1 MRNGSHWKSRW
12 ATLAALLLAASLTMV
27 GCKDDDENGNNG
39 NNGTEDAGDVTDTTG
54 DADDAGDDG
63 DTQQAEGIRLPGLDG
78 NVTAQYDESGVL
90 HLECQTDL
98 DCYKAQGYFHAQDR
112 FFEMD
117 LIRRQTLG
125 ELHKVLTTP
134 QLVIETD
141 VTFRRMMT
149 TPQGEEIEDLYY
161 DEANAETKEI
171 LDAYA
176 EGVNTWLADMRA
188 GRNGAKLSAEYDF
201 AVVRSD
207 NIRDWE
213 PEDTIALYLQLA
225 YQLSE
230 TSDDD
235 LFRGEMATALGP
247 EVASDLFTVKPG
259 IVSNTLQ
266 ASGIDPG
273 ANSLRFDD
281 DSELQKLR
289 EAYPRLFPA
298 RHAIREARQ
307 SIRNNPSWI
316 FGGHTGQDG
325 SNNWAVSGDKTDSGM
340 PLLADDPHLSLN
352 NPAIWYYIEMDSKT
366 NGEGNLHVAGAS
378 VPAVPG
384 VVVGHNE
391 DVAWGVTT
399 ARLDLA
405 DAYIEELNA
414 DGTAVMFNGEEV
426 DIVTKEFTFGDE
438 TRTFEY
444 VPHHGPI
451 ISKDMENQRAVSV
464 RWVAQEPGADLNFIT
479 GLLTSTNVDEFM
491 ANLEKLR
498 TINQNWVVM
507 DRDGSIGWYPHGAVP
522 QRPWASE
529 HPNWLPLPG
538 DGSAEWDGTLPSSE
552 LPQMK
557 DPPAGFIATANNDMD
572 GSYTDGDATNDG
584 HTPWQSPPAWGH
596 RHKRIVDLLEASDA
610 HTADTMHDIQA
621 DVYSLH
627 GEKLV
632 PHIIA
637 VAEANPGELSTGA
650 QNVVDALDAWQY
662 ECPTGMDGTDPASAT
677 PVDDATEAAESI
689 GCAAFHVMIP
699 ELTDAIFSDELDEL
713 ADVSGYMNWY
723 DLQSAL
729 IYVLDAPSELANGE
743 SYFDDVTTD
752 GTVETRDETIIAAI
766 ESTADELD
774 TQFDSET
781 PDDWRWGKI
790 HTVSLLSFFAQAGF
804 TNFNEGPFINDGGFF
819 TVDVANPTGRGG
831 EFEGDFSH
839 PNGASLRIVY
849 EATADGIE
857 AYFQLPGGQVH
868 LRDSDFYLS
877 LMDEWLTNT
886 PLPLLFDRDEV
897 DANAVETIEVQP
909 AE

>member
-1 MRNGSHWKSRW
+1 MRDTTRWTKKS
-12 ATLAALLLAASLTMV
+12 AKIAALLLAVGLAVV
-27 GCKDDDENGNNG
+27 GCKDDDENNG
-39 NNGTEDAGDVTDTTG
+39 NNTTADATDSTDGMTDGGDDADTT
-54 DADDAGDDG
+54 
-63 DTQQAEGIRLPGLDG
+63 QPEGIRLPGLDG
-78 NVTAQYDESGVL
+78 NVTAKYDESGVL

-125 ELHKVLTTP
+125 ELNQVLTVP
-134 QLVIETD
+134 SLVIETD

-176 EGVNTWLADMRA
+176 EGVNTWLGDAEA
-188 GRNGAKLSAEYDF
+188 GRNGATLSEEYDF

-207 NIRDWE
+207 NIRQWE

-247 EVASDLFTVKPG
+247 DVASDLFTVKPG

-273 ANSLRFDD
+273 ASSLRFDED
-281 DSELQKLR
+281 TELETLR
-289 EAYPRLFPA
+289 RAYDRLFPA
-298 RHAIREARQ
+298 RRAIRDARKQ
-307 SIRNNPSWI
+307 IRGNPSWV
-316 FGGHTGQDG
+316 FGGQTGQDG
-325 SNNWAVSGDKTDSGM
+325 SNNWAVSGDKTDSGL

-366 NGEGNLHVAGAS
+366 NGDGNLHVAGAS

-405 DAYIEELNA
+405 DAYVEELTE
-414 DGTAVMFNGEEV
+414 DGTAVIFEGNEV
-426 DIVTKEFTFGDE
+426 DIITKEFTFGDE

-451 ISKDMENQRAVSV
+451 ISKDVENQRAVSV

-491 ANLEKLR
+491 SNLENLR

-507 DRDGSIGWYPHGAVP
+507 DRQGSIGWYPHGSVP
-522 QRPWASE
+522 KRPWASQY
-529 HPNWLPLPG
+529 PNWLPLPG
-538 DGSAEWDGTLPSSE
+538 DGTAEWDGTLPSSE

-557 DPPAGFIATANNDMD
+557 NPPAGFIATANNDMD

-610 HTADTMHDIQA
+610 HTADSMHDIQS

-627 GEKLV
+627 GETLV
-632 PHIIA
+632 PHILT
-637 VAEANPGELSTGA
+637 VAENNSGQLSSGA
-650 QNVVDALDAWQY
+650 QDVVDALDAWQY
-662 ECPTGMDGTDPASAT
+662 DCPTGMDGTDPDTAS
-677 PVDDATEAAESI
+677 PVSDNTEATESI
-689 GCAAFHVMIP
+689 GCAVFHVMIP
-699 ELTDAIFSDELDEL
+699 ELTGAIFSDELAGID
-713 ADVSGYMNWY
+713 DVGGYSNWY

-743 SYFDDVTTD
+743 QYFDDVTTD
-752 GTVETRDETIIAAI
+752 GTVETRDETLLAAI
-766 ESTADELD
+766 ERTAVELD
-774 TQFDSET
+774 AQFGSQT

-790 HTVSLLSFFAQAGF
+790 HTVSLLSFFASADID
-804 TNFNEGPFINDGGFF
+804 NFNEGPFINDGGFF

-831 EFEGDFSH
+831 NFDGDFSH

-857 AYFQLPGGQVH
+857 ASFQLPGGQVH
-868 LRDSDFYLS
+868 RRDSEFYLS

-886 PLPLLFDRDEV
+886 SVPLYFDRDEV

>member
-1 MRNGSHWKSRW
+1 MLNGTLWTKW
-12 ATLAALLLAASLTMV
+12 AKLAALLLLAGGLTAS
-27 GCKDDDENGNNG
+27 GCKDDDENNG
-39 NNGTEDAGDVTDTTG
+39 NNGGEDAGDVVDTMDDAGG
-54 DADDAGDDG
+54 DAD
-63 DTQQAEGIRLPGLDG
+63 TSEPEGIRLPGLDA

-98 DCYKAQGYFHAQDR
+98 DCFKAQGYFHARDR

-125 ELHKVLTTP
+125 ELNQVLSTP
-134 QLVIETD
+134 SLVIETD

-149 TPQGEEIEDLYY
+149 TAQGEEIEDLYY
-161 DEANAETKEI
+161 DEANEETKAI

-176 EGVNTWLADMRA
+176 EGVNTWLDDAEA
-188 GRNGAKLSAEYDF
+188 GRNGATLSEEYDF
-201 AVVRSD
+201 ALVRSD
-207 NIRDWE
+207 NIRAWE

-247 EVASDLFTVKPG
+247 DVASDLFTVKPG

-266 ASGIDPG
+266 ASGVDPG
-273 ANSLRFDD
+273 ANSLGFQQET
-281 DSELQKLR
+281 ELEKLR
-289 EAYPRLFPA
+289 RAYERLFPA
-298 RHAIREARQ
+298 RHAIRDARKQ
-307 SIRNNPSWI
+307 LRDNPSWV
-316 FGGHTGQDG
+316 FGGNTGQDG

-352 NPAIWYYIEMDSKT
+352 NPAIWYYVEMDSKT
-366 NGEGNLHVAGAS
+366 NGEGSLHVAGAS
-378 VPAVPG
+378 IPAVPG

-405 DAYIEELNA
+405 DAYIEELTE
-414 DGTAVMFNGEEV
+414 DGTAVKYNDSEV
-426 DIVTKEFTFGDE
+426 DIITKEFTFGDE

-451 ISKDMENQRAVSV
+451 ISKDLENQRAVSV

-491 ANLEKLR
+491 DNLENVR

-522 QRPWASE
+522 KRPWASE

-538 DGSAEWDGTLPSSE
+538 DGSAEWDGTLASSE
-552 LPQMK
+552 LPKMK

-610 HTADTMHDIQA
+610 HTADSMHDIQA

-627 GEKLV
+627 GELLV
-632 PHIIA
+632 PHILD
-637 VAEANPGELSTGA
+637 VAEANSGQLSDEA
-650 QNVVDALDAWQY
+650 RDVVDALDAWQY

-677 PVDDATEAAESI
+677 PVSDSTEASESI

-699 ELTDAIFSDELDEL
+699 ELTDAIFSDEL
-713 ADVSGYMNWY
+713 ADLDDVGGYANWY
-723 DLQSAL
+723 NLQSAL
-729 IYVLDAPSELANGE
+729 IYVLDAPSELANGAQ
-743 SYFDDVTTD
+743 YFDDVTTE
-752 GTVETRDETIIAAI
+752 GTVETRDETVLAAL
-766 ESTADELD
+766 EGTAEEMA
-774 TQFDSET
+774 TQFGSAT

-790 HTVSLLSFFAQAGF
+790 HTVSLLSFFAQAGIN
-804 TNFNEGPFINDGGFF
+804 NFDEGPFINDGGFF

-831 EFEGDFSH
+831 SFEGDFSH

-868 LRDSDFYLS
+868 RRDSEFYLS
-877 LMDEWLTNT
+877 LMDEWLANT
-886 PLPLLFDRDEV
+886 PLPLYFDRDEV
-897 DANAVETIEVQP
+897 DANAVETITVEP